1 MPNPSPVARAAL
13 RALPRVDDLLANDQ
27 VRAAM
32 AGAPRALATDALR
45 ATLDA
50 ERARILAG
58 ETPRQADELVEACAA
73 AVARAALPHLRCA
86 VNATGVV
93 IHTNL
98 GRAPVSPH
106 VAAHIADVASHYD
119 TLEFDVDT
127 CKRGSRHDH
136 VRELICTLT
145 GAEDAAVV
153 NNNAAAVMLVLSEL
167 ARGHEVI
174 VSRGELIEIGGSFR
188 IPDIMALSGARM
200 VEVGTTNKTHLADFE
215 RAITPDTALVLKVH
229 PSNYRVVGFHEEV
242 DAVELA
248 RLAHDHGIRVYE
260 DQGSGVL
267 VNLSEAGIANDEHTP
282 GWSLAQ
288 GVDIVTCSGDKLLGA
303 SQAGIILGSS
313 ELVGRIRK
321 HPLMRAL
328 RPDKLTLAGLEA
340 TLRDYLDEG
349 VAWGSVPVLRML
361 RATPADLHARAYVL
375 LGRLAQELGVQVEGT
390 LVGPGASSKYGESPK
405 VEGTYLQVGP
415 VRVRMAADTSYV
427 GGGALPT
434 TELPSWTLRLAAP
447 GCDLEA
453 LRAHLIQTPE
463 RPVVT
468 RVSHDE
474 LVCDVRTLVDARDE
488 ADLVAAL
495 AAEVRRLAA
504 ELTAPV
510 EPAEPTAAG
519 TPVGPAIEKGAR
531 R

>member
-1 MPNPSPVARAAL
+1 MPNPTAETRAAL
-13 RALPRVDDLLANDQ
+13 RGLPRVDDLLAADE
-27 VRAAM
+27 V
-32 AGAPRALATDALR
+32 AGALGDAPRSFATGALR

-58 ETPRQADELVEACAA
+58 EAPRTREELLGACAS
-73 AVARAALPHLRCA
+73 AVGRAVLPHLRCA

-119 TLEFDVDT
+119 TLEFDVST

-136 VRELICTLT
+136 VRELLCELT
-145 GAEDAAVV
+145 GAQDAAVV

-167 ARGHEVI
+167 ARGREVI

-188 IPDIMALSGARM
+188 IPDIMALSGAKM

-215 RAITPDTALVLKVH
+215 RAITSDTALVLKVH
-229 PSNYRVVGFHEEV
+229 PSNYRVVGFHEEADV
-242 DAVELA
+242 VSLA
-248 RLAHDHGIRVYE
+248 HLAHDHGIRVYE

-267 VNLSEAGIANDEHTP
+267 VNLAQAGIPNDEYTP

-313 ELVGRIRK
+313 ELVGRIKK
-321 HPLMRAL
+321 HPMMRAL

-340 TLRDYLDEG
+340 TLRDYLDDG
-349 VAWGSVPVLRML
+349 AAWGRVPVLRML
-361 RATPADLHARAYVL
+361 RATPEELRVRARELLVRLAAL
-375 LGRLAQELGVQVEGT
+375 LGVPIEG
-390 LVGPGASSKYGESPK
+390 AGESGDASGLGGDP
-405 VEGTYLQVGP
+405 TLCLGP
-415 VRVRMAADTSYV
+415 VVVRVARDASFV

-434 TELPSWTLRLAAP
+434 TELPSWTLRLSAP
-447 GCDLEA
+447 DADLEA
-453 LRAHLIQTPE
+453 LRTRLIQRPA

-488 ADLVAAL
+488 DDLLAAL
-495 AAEVRRLAA
+495 AREMR
-504 ELTAPV
+504 EM
-510 EPAEPTAAG
+510 AAG
-519 TPVGPAIEKGAR
+519 ASGR
-531 R
+531 

>member
-1 MPNPSPVARAAL
+1 MPNPSAETRAAL
-13 RALPRVDDLLANDQ
+13 RSLPRVDDLLAAEE
-27 VRAAM
+27 VVAAL
-32 AGAPRALATDALR
+32 GDAPRSLATGALR
-45 ATLDA
+45 STLDA
-50 ERARILAG
+50 ERSRILAG
-58 ETPRQADELVEACAA
+58 EASRAREELLGACAS
-73 AVARAALPHLRCA
+73 AVGRAVLPHLRCA

-119 TLEFDVDT
+119 TLEFDVST

-136 VRELICTLT
+136 VRELLCELT
-145 GAEDAAVV
+145 GAQDAAVV

-167 ARGHEVI
+167 ARGREVI

-188 IPDIMALSGARM
+188 IPDIMALSGAKM

-229 PSNYRVVGFHEEV
+229 PSNYRVVGFHEEADV
-242 DAVELA
+242 VSLA
-248 RLAHDHGIRVYE
+248 HLAHDHGIRVYE

-267 VNLSEAGIANDEHTP
+267 VNLAQAGIPNDEYTP

-313 ELVGRIRK
+313 ELVGRIKK
-321 HPLMRAL
+321 HPMMPAL

-340 TLRDYLDEG
+340 TLRDYLDDG
-349 VAWGSVPVLRML
+349 AAWGRVPVLSML
-361 RATPADLHARAYVL
+361 RATSEELRARARGL
-375 LGRLAQELGVQVEGT
+375 LARLAALLDVPVEGT
-390 LVGPGASSKYGESPK
+390 GEPAGAADGRACGCADGSPA
-405 VEGTYLQVGP
+405 VCGREPAGDLTLRMGP
-415 VRVRMAADTSYV
+415 VAVRVACDVSFV

-434 TELPSWTLRLAAP
+434 TELPSWTLRLSAP
-447 GCDLEA
+447 GADLEA
-453 LRAHLIQTPE
+453 LRTRLIQQPA

-488 ADLVAAL
+488 DDLLAAL
-495 AAEVRRLAA
+495 ACEIR
-504 ELTAPV
+504 EMD
-510 EPAEPTAAG
+510 AAG
-519 TPVGPAIEKGAR
+519 ASGR
-531 R
+531 

>member
-1 MPNPSPVARAAL
+1 METHMPNPSAEAKAAL
-13 RALPRVDDLLANDQ
+13 RGLPRVDDLLAADE
-27 VRAAM
+27 VVAAL
-32 AGAPRALATDALR
+32 ADAPRSLATGALR
-45 ATLDA
+45 ATLDE

-58 ETPRQADELVEACAA
+58 ETPRTRDELVDACAA
-73 AVARAALPHLRCA
+73 AVGRAVLPHLRCA

-98 GRAPVSPH
+98 GRAPVSQH

-119 TLEFDVDT
+119 TLEFDVAT

-136 VRELICTLT
+136 VRELLCELT

-167 ARGHEVI
+167 ARGREVI

-188 IPDIMALSGARM
+188 IPDIMALSGATM

-215 RAITPDTALVLKVH
+215 RAITPNTALVLKVH

-248 RLAHDHGIRVYE
+248 GLAHEHGVRVYE

-267 VNLSEAGIANDEHTP
+267 VNLAQAAIPNDEHTP

-288 GVDIVTCSGDKLLGA
+288 GVDVVTCSGDKLLGA

-313 ELVGRIRK
+313 ELVGRIKK

-340 TLRDYLDEG
+340 TLRDYLDDG
-349 VAWGSVPVLRML
+349 ASWGRVPVLRML
-361 RATPADLHARAYVL
+361 RATPAELRERACDLLA
-375 LGRLAQELGVQVEGT
+375 RLADMLGAPLAPDAGEDPAVS
-390 LVGPGASSKYGESPK
+390 VGS
-405 VEGTYLQVGP
+405 VC
-415 VRVRMAADTSYV
+415 VRVAPDVSFV

-434 TELPSWTLRLAAP
+434 TELPSWTLQLSAP
-447 GCDLEA
+447 GTDLEA
-453 LRAHLIQTPE
+453 LRTRLIQLPA

-468 RVSHDE
+468 RVSHDA

-488 ADLVAAL
+488 DDLLAAL
-495 AAEVRRLAA
+495 AGEARVLAA
-504 ELTAPV
+504 
-510 EPAEPTAAG
+510 AG
-519 TPVGPAIEKGAR
+519 R
-531 R
+531 